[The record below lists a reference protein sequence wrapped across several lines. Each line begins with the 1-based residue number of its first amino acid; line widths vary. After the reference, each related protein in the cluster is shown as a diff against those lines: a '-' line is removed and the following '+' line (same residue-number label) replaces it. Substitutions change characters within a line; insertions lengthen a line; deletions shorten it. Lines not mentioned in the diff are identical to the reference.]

1 MMLHTRMNKISN
13 ESIQKITNIPV
24 NDINIYQQ
32 AFCHKSA
39 TKELGLEMSNERLE
53 FVGDAVL
60 NLSVGCF
67 LYNKYPYEDEG
78 FLTKMRIK
86 LVSGKNLSKWSK
98 ELNLQNYVMMNT
110 KAIDSQWNKNPRILE
125 DTFESLVG
133 AIYLDNDESLNVTNK
148 FIHSLLNKVDQSE
161 LLKDTNYKDM
171 LMKYTQINMSCLPE
185 YKCSTSNNKYVAQ
198 VLINNKL
205 ICEGFDQI
213 KKEAEQK
220 AANIVLKILNII

>member
-1 MMLHTRMNKISN
+1 MNKISN
-13 ESIQKITNIPV
+13 ETIQKITNIPV

-98 ELNLQNYVMMNT
+98 ELDLQNYVMMNT
-110 KAIDSQWNKNPRILE
+110 KALDSQWNKNPRILE

-148 FIHSLLNKVDQSE
+148 FIHSLLNKVDHSE

-198 VLINNKL
+198 IFINNKL
-205 ICEGFDQI
+205 ICEGFDMI

-220 AANIVLKILNII
+220 AANTILKILNII